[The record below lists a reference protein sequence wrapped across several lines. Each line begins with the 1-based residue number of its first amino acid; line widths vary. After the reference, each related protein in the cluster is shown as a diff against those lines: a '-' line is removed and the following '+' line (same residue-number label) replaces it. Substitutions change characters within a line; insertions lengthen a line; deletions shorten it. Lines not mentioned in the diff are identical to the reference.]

1 MMAKKSRFG
10 GGAGWMGILGGL
22 EMQIYTWNEWAMESY
37 CTAQGNVCGWVT
49 FLYNKTW
56 WNIVNP
62 LSFNNFFLKKKE
74 SLTQKQVT

>member
-1 MMAKKSRFG
+1 MKLSKNNKQTKKKQKQMMAKKSRFG

-49 FLYNKTW
+49 FLYNKT
-56 WNIVNP
+56 
-62 LSFNNFFLKKKE
+62 
-74 SLTQKQVT
+74 

>member
-1 MMAKKSRFG
+1 MAKKSRFG

-49 FLYNKTW
+49 FLYN
-56 WNIVNP
+56 N
-62 LSFNNFFLKKKE
+62 LGHFFVQQNLMKHCK
-74 SLTQKQVT
+74 STLL